1 MTNKSNTVLYT
12 GATNNLIRR
21 VYEHKNKLIKGFS
34 NRYNIVKLVYFEV
47 FNDITHAIEREKKIK
62 GESRDKKI
70 KLIENNN
77 KEWKDLYDDII

>member
-1 MTNKSNTVLYT
+1 M
-12 GATNNLIRR
+12 
-21 VYEHKNKLIKGFS
+21 
-34 NRYNIVKLVYFEV
+34 VYFEV

-62 GESRDKKI
+62 GGSRDKKI